1 MKADNSREKI
11 VNVQTFERSIFLR
24 DDKNSIREIEC
35 INDALAFLA
44 SWPEHRRGPIYQSA
58 YRACQAVREE
68 RLHLDG
74 ARNALHC
81 FGRSAGILEQ
91 APVSVEPW
99 MIAPR
104 NGRGGILA

>member
-1 MKADNSREKI
+1 MRAQAFD
-11 VNVQTFERSIFLR
+11 RSIFLR
-24 DDKNSIREIEC
+24 DTSSSIREIEC

-44 SWPEHRRGPIYQSA
+44 SWPESRRGPIYQPA
-58 YRACQAVREE
+58 YRACQAVREN

-81 FGRSAGILEQ
+81 FARSAGFLEQ
-91 APVSVEPW
+91 APVSIEPW
-99 MIAPR
+99 MLSPR

>member
-1 MKADNSREKI
+1 MK
-11 VNVQTFERSIFLR
+11 VQAFEHAIFVR
-24 DDKNSIREIEC
+24 DGKNSIRELEC
-35 INDALAFLA
+35 IDDALAFLG
-44 SWPEHRRGPIYQSA
+44 SWPQSRRGPIYQSA

-74 ARNALHC
+74 ARNALLC
-81 FGRSAGILEQ
+81 FARSAGVLEH
-91 APVSVEPW
+91 APVSIEPW